1 MHGSKK
7 NYVYT
12 ALSCSMFF
20 GGNNESDLI
29 GENKPLVFLLLT
41 AILVSVMS
49 KGPNMRV
56 QNILVKCV
64 ITFPPS
70 LWGKP
75 VRWRHYCLFDFFTD
89 WFVFPARLAACSAP
103 HKSLPSVAPQ
113 CLPLLPPS
121 PPLQAA
127 SLHWRNFNW
136 FVQWIS
142 AGRTNIFSLDPSTIF
157 HELPWALSF
166 VNSFKISALKNFQ
179 YSFETWSNPTYFQ
192 TFQL

>member
-64 ITFPPS
+64 ITYPPS
-70 LWGKP
+70 LRGKP
-75 VRWRHYCLFDFFTD
+75 VRDEDIIASLTFSQIDLFFLH
-89 WFVFPARLAACSAP
+89 RLAACSAP

-127 SLHWRNFNW
+127 SLHWRNFN
-136 FVQWIS
+136 
-142 AGRTNIFSLDPSTIF
+142 
-157 HELPWALSF
+157 
-166 VNSFKISALKNFQ
+166 
-179 YSFETWSNPTYFQ
+179 
-192 TFQL
+192 